1 MSLTLPSSYESASKN
16 SNIKENWAFQLF
28 NSNSYLQFDG
38 TDDYINLG
46 TTTASSAINLKGTSE
61 SGGTGISVSF
71 FVNFPE
77 LEGRENIFA
86 SNSTATYSG
95 YWIEKNPDDK
105 IALNWGDDTG
115 AGSSDRRTMIG
126 STVLSANTWYHVL
139 ITSTFANATSGTQI
153 YINNVAETITDS
165 GSASV
170 TTPTYVS
177 DGKAYIGREDFTATN
192 YGGKL
197 YLKNLAIWSGVLD
210 SNNRTAIYNS
220 GNYKSLL
227 YDFGN
232 YAQSSNLKGY
242 WELNNGE
249 PFIQDLSG
257 NLQNGTINGATY
269 KGFLPLSTTDTSIDD
284 IFYHGV
290 ITNTGSIR
298 DSIDLENSKA
308 KTSNLSVNISN
319 FNYKG
324 SDMSTE
330 LLFGTYDYFNYNVR
344 VYSQLNDDSSLSNC
358 LQIYQGRLINIQH
371 NDSSLSL
378 EITEKKP
385 WDFLSLPLNKT
396 NTNKTYIPIV
406 YGNYTPETSTV
417 SSPDFVESANL
428 FPVPVDR
435 VQNNEFVCIAHK
447 SILSDG
453 RLHYFEKNASNN
465 NVQVFT
471 PVDDAQNASV
481 SYDGANAL
489 KTHFD
494 LHRNSKIKVIDIDAS
509 EDYAQFDDLG
519 AKSVDGIITN
529 FSTLDEN
536 DFGTTT
542 GTGTG
547 NKGASLDFSYDVPQF
562 PHEIQS
568 MKVGVFVKYTL
579 TASFVSGGTSQVAF
593 AISDNANN
601 FSEIRNET
609 LSYTF
614 NSPSFSSPT
623 TLTGQSSTGGG
634 IISGSSANPTLQ
646 ITNSSITEYISGDK
660 LAGLD
665 GQLPNK
671 LTIRISCLANQSSSG
686 GQVASF
692 DINVQVASIY
702 VIPELKIP
710 VSTDTVAGQAQ
721 IANESIDKIEYL
733 YSGADGFNSLYDG
746 DSTLIEHGH
755 EALRD
760 ILVRFAGTNNETPDG
775 WADDGSIHGLHTDR
789 HNDNW
794 KIRYWQLEPKDLQS
808 ILDKITYEFGF
819 IFKYRA
825 DGSSRVIY
833 IKQSSELSASKTLN
847 NRDIKNISVKST
859 SFTNLLTKMNIN
871 YQKHPAKNSY
881 LSNLESSNNESR
893 SKYNIKKNENIKEIK
908 LDMNV
913 GTPATTAQTDPNSD
927 FYSYYN
933 NIVGDVKKLISC
945 EVVNSA
951 KSYSMETG
959 DIIKFDDMPVN
970 PFGHTWSQSGSQY
983 YMITNLQRGIGSVK
997 IECREVG

>member
-38 TDDYINLG
+38 VNDEVNCG
-46 TTTASSAINLKGTSE
+46 STTSSSPLAVTS
-61 SGGTGISVSF
+61 STGMSVAF
-71 FVNFPE
+71 WVNFPTLGTGE
-77 LEGRENIFA
+77 RIFTSHDANTPYYGWWIAKNSSNQIEIAWGGDADDPASGVGSGDRE
-86 SNSTATYSG
+86 TM
-95 YWIEKNPDDK
+95 
-105 IALNWGDDTG
+105 TG
-115 AGSSDRRTMIG
+115 NTI
-126 STVLSANTWYHVL
+126 LSANTWYFVVV
-139 ITSTFANATSGTQI
+139 TTTFHATNLSETKI
-153 YINNVAETITDS
+153 YIN
-165 GSASV
+165 G
-170 TTPTYVS
+170 TTPDSITNSGTGNINTPEYGNGIARFGS
-177 DGKAYIGREDFTATN
+177 EIAGTDTFGEFKIKNFACWNIRLDATN
-192 YGGKL
+192 T
-197 YLKNLAIWSGVLD
+197 NPIAS
-210 SNNRTAIYNS
+210 IYNS

-227 YDFGN
+227 YDFDD
-232 YAQSSNLKGY
+232 YTQSSNLKGY
-242 WELNNGE
+242 WEFNNGE

-257 NLQNGTINGATY
+257 NLQNGTITGAVY

-290 ITNTGSIR
+290 ISNTGSIR

-308 KTSNLSVNISN
+308 KTSNLSINVFN

-324 SDMSTE
+324 NDLSTE
-330 LLFGTYDYFNYNVR
+330 LLFGSYDYFNYNVR
-344 VYSQLNDDSSLSNC
+344 VYSQLNDNSSLSNC

-371 NDSSLSL
+371 NDSNLSL

-396 NTNKTYIPIV
+396 NTNKTYVPVV

-417 SSPDFVESANL
+417 SSPDFVENANL

-435 VQNNEFVCIAHK
+435 VQNNDFLCIAHK
-447 SILSDG
+447 EISSDG
-453 RLHYFEKNASNN
+453 RLHFFEKNASNN

-471 PVDDAQNASV
+471 PLDDVQNSSV

-494 LHRNSKIKVIDIDAS
+494 LHRNSKIKVISIDAS
-509 EDYAQFDDLG
+509 EDYTKFDDLG
-519 AKSVDGIITN
+519 ANTVDGDITT
-529 FSTLDEN
+529 FSTLTEA
-536 DFGTTT
+536 DFGTVT
-542 GTGTG
+542 GSGSSQFG
-547 NKGASLDFSYDVPQF
+547 DILDFAYDVPQF
-562 PHEIQS
+562 SHEIQS
-568 MKVGVFVKYTL
+568 MKVGVFVEYTL
-579 TASFVSGGTSQVAF
+579 TASFVSDGTSTLQFSVF
-593 AISDNANN
+593 DNTNG
-601 FSEIRNET
+601 FLSIRAEQLT
-609 LSYTF
+609 Y
-614 NSPSFSSPT
+614 SFDSGASGSAVIPNI
-623 TLTGQSSTGGG
+623 TGTSSTGGG
-634 IISGSSANPTLQ
+634 LITGTNANPTLT
-646 ITNSSITEYISGDK
+646 ITNSSITEYTSADRI
-660 LAGLD
+660 AGLD

-671 LTIRISCLANQSSSG
+671 LVIRFNCLANQSTSG
-686 GQVASF
+686 GSVINF
-692 DINVQVASIY
+692 DINVKVSSIY

-710 VSTDTVAGQAQ
+710 VGVDSVVGQGL
-721 IANESIDKIEYL
+721 IANESINSVEYL
-733 YSGADGFNSLYDG
+733 YSGADGFNALYSG
-746 DSTLIEHGH
+746 DTDLIEHGH

-760 ILVRFAGTNNETPDG
+760 ILVRFVGANNETPEGFSD
-775 WADDGSIHGLHTDR
+775 LHNDR
-789 HNDNW
+789 DIDNW

-847 NRDIKNISVKST
+847 SRDIKNVSIKST
-859 SFTNLLTKMNIN
+859 SFSNLLTKMNIN
-871 YQKHPAKNSY
+871 YEKHPAKNSY
-881 LSNLESSNNESR
+881 LSNVESSNNESR
-893 SKYNIKKNENIKEIK
+893 SKYNIKRNENIKEIN

-913 GTPATTAQTDPNSD
+913 GTPASTPQSDPNVD

-933 NIVGDVKKLISC
+933 NIVGNVKKLISC
-945 EVVNSA
+945 EVVNNA

-959 DIIKFDDMPVN
+959 DIIKFEDMPVN